1 MLSLKIGIGS
11 AIAIFMAN
19 IFNLDNPTS
28 AGTIALLSLLTTKWG
43 TVKLVLRRI
52 TTFFVTILFCFL
64 FFELISSHWVA
75 FGLVIACLVGYSE
88 KMKCQ
93 NTLSVNAM
101 IAVHYLSYLD
111 FSVHFMMNEFY
122 LILIG
127 AIIAFLLNLVH
138 DYSGEEEYLNFCMQ
152 YMEDK
157 IQSLMYQIVH
167 YIQSEERNTTIWKEL
182 EDIKE
187 QAEKYIQRIQEIYQE
202 FKNNHTPNVVNNV
215 VQEESAIEKLK
226 KLKEI
231 YDLNIITEEEYEVA
245 SASIMFMTKPEYRGA
260 KDFLLKGKVRCGNCH
275 RSLAY
280 TDGGIHPKIYCPH
293 KVQAGR
299 YSHCPEDAYPVSVI
313 EGHIWYSLKRIL
325 RILDSVQRESEEK
338 YTDNSF
344 TGKRQQRMLESELEK
359 LKNER
364 IHQYEAYAEGVLSR
378 EKYITVKKQLTEKI
392 EKIQSEQKAL
402 ASVIIEE
409 ERYRSRIRT
418 VVQQLEVQIERGKL
432 TKEIIDTMIDTVY
445 VYDKK
450 RIEVILRFDDVLQK
464 VISEYMEGAKGA

>member
-1 MLSLKIGIGS
+1 MEE
-11 AIAIFMAN
+11 IFSFISDCGLARGKMHAEVKVFADRVE
-19 IFNLDNPTS
+19 IKRD
-28 AGTIALLSLLTTKWG
+28 TKWK
-43 TVKLVLRRI
+43 VAKQ
-52 TTFFVTILFCFL
+52 TTIYFDSVTA
-64 FFELISSHWVA
+64 ISHKMSK
-75 FGLVIACLVGYSE
+75 GLL
-88 KMKCQ
+88 
-93 NTLSVNAM
+93 
-101 IAVHYLSYLD
+101 
-111 FSVHFMMNEFY
+111 
-122 LILIG
+122 
-127 AIIAFLLNLVH
+127 
-138 DYSGEEEYLNFCMQ
+138 
-152 YMEDK
+152 
-157 IQSLMYQIVH
+157 
-167 YIQSEERNTTIWKEL
+167 QSEQWITFAVPGVRQDMVVAVEPGTYVTNSQIAPFDDEYSIIFRKDNA
-182 EDIKE
+182 
-187 QAEKYIQRIQEIYQE
+187 QAEKYIRRIQEIYQE
-202 FKNNHTPNVVNNV
+202 FKNNHTPSAVNNV
-215 VQEESAIEKLK
+215 VQGESAIEKLK

-280 TDGGIHPKIYCPH
+280 TDGGIHPKVYCPH
-293 KVQAGR
+293 KAQAGR
-299 YSHCPEDAYPVSVI
+299 YSHCSEDAYPVSVI

-344 TGKRQQRMLESELEK
+344 TGKRQQRVLESELKK

-418 VVQQLEVQIERGKL
+418 AVQRLEVQIERGKL